1 MVDSTEIAAFLGAEH
16 VGPAVAVSGV
26 ESLDRAGPDD
36 LTFCV
41 HDDPDAVEATDAG
54 AVVCPPS
61 VEVEGE
67 RTLIRTDRPRED
79 FTVAGS
85 EFFTPTVE
93 ETEIHPTAIVHEDA
107 EVGERTVIHPYV
119 RIDANV
125 VVGDDCEIETGS
137 VLGTPGFGF
146 QPDREGRYHN
156 KVHNGRVRIGDD
168 VRIGPNCVIDR
179 AVFTETVVGEGTKL
193 HDFCH
198 VGHNV
203 RIGECAL
210 INSFC
215 TFGGSAEVG
224 DRARL
229 HPRVSIGNHVTVG
242 DDAVVGMNSGV
253 LSDVPAGTTVVGTPA
268 RPIDE

>member
-16 VGPAVAVSGV
+16 VGPVASVTGV
-26 ESLDRAGPDD
+26 ESLDRAGPDH

-41 HDDPDAVEATDAG
+41 YDDPNAIAASDAG

-61 VEVEGE
+61 VEVEGT
-67 RTLIRTDRPRED
+67 RTLIRTDCPRED

-85 EFFTPTVE
+85 EFFSPAVE
-93 ETEIHPTAIVHEDA
+93 GTEIHPTAIVHEDA
-107 EVGERTVIHPYV
+107 EIGERTVIHPYV

-125 VVGDDCEIETGS
+125 VVGDDCEIETGC

-156 KVHNGRVRIGDD
+156 KVHTGRVRIGDD

-179 AVFTETVVGEGTKL
+179 AVFEETVVGTGTKL

-203 RIGECAL
+203 RIGERAL

-215 TFGGSAEVG
+215 TFAGSAVIG
-224 DRARL
+224 DRVRL